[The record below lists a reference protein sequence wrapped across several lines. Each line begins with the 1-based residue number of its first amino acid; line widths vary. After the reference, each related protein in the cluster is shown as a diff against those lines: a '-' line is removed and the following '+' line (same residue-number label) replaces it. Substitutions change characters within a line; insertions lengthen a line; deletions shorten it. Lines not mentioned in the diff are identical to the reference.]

1 MTWIDS
7 LVNLIL
13 NFIPLRLVR
22 ANEQGVL
29 EVFGKYKRTVG
40 PGLYFHCK
48 FVREIDSEVVTE
60 QGIDCPNQLLTSKDD
75 VRVTVSC
82 NVTYIVDDAGTKH
95 LNAHDADRLLG
106 LEAMRYV
113 ARVIRRY
120 DYATIQSNQNA
131 LERQLRRRLRK
142 RAEGWGVRLTDA
154 GFTHFAKMPL
164 PIHLLNDQSF
174 KYKED

>member
-7 LVNLIL
+7 LLKLVVD
-13 NFIPLRLVR
+13 FIPLRVVR
-22 ANEQGVL
+22 ANEQAVI
-29 EVFGKYKRTVG
+29 EIFGRYWMTVG
-40 PGLYFHCK
+40 PGLYPHCK
-48 FVREIDSEVVTE
+48 YLFEVDSEVVTE
-60 QGIDCPNQLLTSKDD
+60 QGIDCPNQLLTSRDD

-82 NVTYIVDDAGTKH
+82 NVTYDVSDAGLKH
-95 LNAHDADRLLG
+95 LKAHDADRLLG

-120 DYATIQSNQNA
+120 DYATIQKNQNA

-142 RAEGWGVRLTDA
+142 RADGWGMRLTDA
-154 GFTHFAKMPL
+154 GFTHFAKMPM